1 MIGSNKDSWMVVRST
16 SDSKKK
22 HALSKTYLNPFGPW
36 QALPTLEPPDH
47 RCLFAMFVLW
57 ESVGYWCL
65 LYLHFVLGGECF
77 WRADSHEKGSLLH
90 RQVSGFFK
98 VARYWLPDHWQ
109 DWVGSSIFS
118 KQKNISIEK
127 IDLAWSWPTA
137 TQSEKSTITLN
148 SGSAI
153 NYLQPSGFERC
164 RRCHWSN
171 AHGFPRVD
179 SKTQEFRSLD
189 FFKKRPLTLDNA
201 QSSCESL
208 LRMGAAKVLHSQLG
222 IQGLR
227 LGWNHIDFS
236 TRLEPPNFLSRSMM
250 MKEIQMCFDA
260 KIPSR
265 CGLHTYIYNHGL
277 LSTPLRRIWILHPG
291 DQTAIGVEL
300 LKPKLVL
307 QSKSTEPLM
316 SSLNVFWTGCNSIF
330 CFLSC

>member
-1 MIGSNKDSWMVVRST
+1 MPRQRPDIFCWIWICCHSFKSARFQLEWAWLDLTKIHEWWSGVPVIQ
-16 SDSKKK
+16 KKN

-57 ESVGYWCL
+57 ESVGYGCL

-171 AHGFPRVD
+171 AHGFPRLD
-179 SKTQEFRSLD
+179 SINRRSSLD
-189 FFKKRPLTLDNA
+189 FFPTALTW
-201 QSSCESL
+201 QRSSHGES
-208 LRMGAAKVLHSQLG
+208 SW
-222 IQGLR
+222 
-227 LGWNHIDFS
+227 GWVRQKFY
-236 TRLEPPNFLSRSMM
+236 TPNW
-250 MKEIQMCFDA
+250 A
-260 KIPSR
+260 
-265 CGLHTYIYNHGL
+265 
-277 LSTPLRRIWILHPG
+277 
-291 DQTAIGVEL
+291 
-300 LKPKLVL
+300 
-307 QSKSTEPLM
+307 SKAP
-316 SSLNVFWTGCNSIF
+316 
-330 CFLSC
+330 

>member
-1 MIGSNKDSWMVVRST
+1 MIGSNKDSWMVVRT
-16 SDSKKK
+16 TDSKKK
-22 HALSKTYLNPFGPW
+22 HAISKTYLNPFGPW

-57 ESVGYWCL
+57 ESVGYGCL

-90 RQVSGFFK
+90 RRQVSGFFK

-179 SKTQEFRSLD
+179 SINRRSSLD
-189 FFKKRPLTLDNA
+189 FFSNGSNLTTLSRHVSHAETMCFSKKLAFNWY
-201 QSSCESL
+201 
-208 LRMGAAKVLHSQLG
+208 LRMGAPKVLHSQLG
-222 IQGLR
+222 IQGWDGRDSIL
-227 LGWNHIDFS
+227 IFQPDATTEF
-236 TRLEPPNFLSRSMM
+236 LES
-250 MKEIQMCFDA
+250 
-260 KIPSR
+260 
-265 CGLHTYIYNHGL
+265 LHDDEGN
-277 LSTPLRRIWILHPG
+277 S
-291 DQTAIGVEL
+291 D
-300 LKPKLVL
+300 
-307 QSKSTEPLM
+307 
-316 SSLNVFWTGCNSIF
+316 VFWCQNSQ
-330 CFLSC
+330 